1 MHRFHRCYETGGSS
15 LTSQHTCGPDFWLT
29 AECHANPEICSNQQK
44 TSLTLPSSSM
54 KAVTGSQVQSEI
66 E

>member
-1 MHRFHRCYETGGSS
+1 MHPFHRCYETGGSS
-15 LTSQHTCGPDFWLT
+15 LTSQHACGPDFGLT
-29 AECHANPEICSNQQK
+29 VECPQILRFAVLSK